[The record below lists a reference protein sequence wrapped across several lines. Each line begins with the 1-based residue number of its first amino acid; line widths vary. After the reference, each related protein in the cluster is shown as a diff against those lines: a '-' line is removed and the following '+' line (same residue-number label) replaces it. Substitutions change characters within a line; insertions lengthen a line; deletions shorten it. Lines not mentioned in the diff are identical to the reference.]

1 MKIAICAP
9 FMKSDIWQERL
20 RHAAP
25 GYSLEFDEF
34 YHPEDVRSAVHFH
47 YHACV
52 VVMVGAVGMEA
63 VVAAR
68 ERDIGLPILWIS
80 DDDDFSLAAYDLQ
93 VTMFL
98 NLSCSDK
105 ELADA
110 MIRFG
115 NGRKEKNRDCIAL

>member
-20 RHAAP
+20 QRATP

-34 YHPEDVRSAVHFH
+34 YHPEDVRGAVHFH
-47 YHACV
+47 YNACV
-52 VVMVGAVGMEA
+52 VVMSGAVGLES

-68 ERDIGLPILWIS
+68 ERDTGLPILWIS
-80 DDDDFSLAAYDLQ
+80 DDEHFGLAAYDLQ

-98 NLSCSDK
+98 KLGCSDK

-110 MIRFG
+110 MLRFG
-115 NGRKEKNRDCIAL
+115 GQQKGENS

>member
-20 RHAAP
+20 RRAAP

-34 YHPEDVRSAVHFH
+34 YRPEDVRGAVHFH
-47 YHACV
+47 YNACV
-52 VVMVGAVGMEA
+52 VVMTGAVGMEA

-80 DDDDFSLAAYDLQ
+80 DDDHFSLAAYDLQ

-98 NLSCSDK
+98 NLGCSDK

-110 MIRFG
+110 MLRFG
-115 NGRKEKNRDCIAL
+115 GGRKEKIRDCIAL